1 MSTAQPSSSTI
12 SHRHCQVPRK
22 EAQFITVHP
31 LSLTH
36 MVPAVT
42 DGQVHAEDDEGGRH
56 QVTPRCL
63 PHNDRA
69 DAAQQADRG
78 PHDGELQ
85 VREQRQQSVLESM

>member
-1 MSTAQPSSSTI
+1 MLASPTAEKSPEKS
-12 SHRHCQVPRK
+12 
-22 EAQFITVHP
+22 ITVYSHP